1 MKWKQYGQHFLIDK
15 NIIEKEIN
23 EATLAKSDIVLEIG
37 PGKGAL
43 TRELA
48 KKAKQV
54 IAIEIDKQLY
64 NVLLKDIS
72 DNVTLICDDVM
83 KVDFS
88 LFPSFTKVV
97 ANLPY
102 QISSPI
108 TFKLLNYQFKKA
120 VLIYQKEFA
129 ERMIASPNT
138 KHYGRLSVNVY
149 YKATCELIQTIS
161 KNCFSPKPKVD
172 SAMIRLIPRD
182 KPAFNVQNEEFFF
195 HITKV
200 LFSHR
205 RKKIKNIIQHEFDIK
220 QDAIPFL
227 DKRVE
232 MLSAEEI
239 GILSD
244 EIFLL
249 LSSKQSN

>member
-64 NVLLKDIS
+64 NVLLKDIP

-102 QISSPI
+102 QISSP
-108 TFKLLNYQFKKA
+108 
-120 VLIYQKEFA
+120 
-129 ERMIASPNT
+129 
-138 KHYGRLSVNVY
+138 
-149 YKATCELIQTIS
+149 
-161 KNCFSPKPKVD
+161 
-172 SAMIRLIPRD
+172 
-182 KPAFNVQNEEFFF
+182 
-195 HITKV
+195 
-200 LFSHR
+200 
-205 RKKIKNIIQHEFDIK
+205 
-220 QDAIPFL
+220 
-227 DKRVE
+227 
-232 MLSAEEI
+232 
-239 GILSD
+239 
-244 EIFLL
+244 
-249 LSSKQSN
+249 